1 MALEITDTFSEPYSL
16 STAALPSSFSPSV
29 VGIAGVP
36 YLIDNESGRYARQAF
51 DVVQQRNTTDSRDL
65 LLLPQDVWRQQAQS
79 WNLGAGQGNQD
90 RENSLPYRFE
100 DSFGIDP
107 WESWQIG
114 LLPDT
119 QKMGTYAGDVWLTL
133 QDDELAVVNG
143 ENVFWYDSP
152 SASSPIGSTVIYSG
166 HPVVDIANDGH
177 VLTTLHDD
185 GYIYI
190 TDGSGGTP
198 AQYSNQQFTNATFI
212 AWEKDFLLVGDE
224 HVLKWVKKSNQ
235 SEIIYTHPDTKFR
248 WYSAAEG
255 NSCIYVIGRVGSRTT
270 IHRLGIKED
279 ATGLRPAVVAATLP
293 DGELGYTIDSYLNF
307 ILIGTDKGVRVA
319 TSNNDVGDL
328 TLGPIIPT
336 LAPVRCFEGQERFV
350 WYGNSAMT
358 STYSA
363 TDEYFP
369 VGTVAGLGR
378 LDLSVATTTAL
389 TPAYANDLA
398 VLDVS
403 TGTVQ
408 SVVTFGGKRVFSISG
423 SGVYSEADIKVES
436 GWLKQGVIS
445 YSVEDLKTALYL
457 QANWIPLCAGTISL
471 DIAYDN
477 TGYVRV
483 VDLNVVGRV
492 RSGNVPLNGT
502 QFSRVDA
509 RYRLDRC
516 SINPAVGPVMTRWEI
531 RSIPV
536 KGRASRWTLPIM
548 NYEDIEI
555 DGVMYKRDPQQVLE
569 TLISLVQSGQLFI
582 LQESGRA
589 YQVHGKDFVWQPE
602 KLSMNGKAW
611 QGTCTLVVEEVS

>member
-1 MALEITDTFSEPYSL
+1 VALEITDTFSEPYSQ

-51 DVVQQRNTTDSRDL
+51 DVVQQRNTTDARDV
-65 LLLPQDVWRQQAQS
+65 LLLPQDVWRQQAYS
-79 WNLGAGQGNQD
+79 WNLGAGQGSQD
-90 RENSLPYRFE
+90 RDNSLPFRYE

-107 WESWQIG
+107 WEQWQIG
-114 LLPDT
+114 LLPET
-119 QKMGTYAGDVWLTL
+119 RKMGTYSGDTLLTL
-133 QDDELAVVNG
+133 QDEYLAVVNG
-143 ENVFWYDSP
+143 ESVYWYDSP
-152 SASSPIGSTVIYSG
+152 SASAPVGSTVIYSG
-166 HPVVDIANDGH
+166 HPVVDIADDGH
-177 VLTTLHDD
+177 ILTTLHDN

-190 TDGSGGTP
+190 TPGVGSTP

-212 AWEKDFLLVGDE
+212 AWQKDFLLVGDE
-224 HVLKWVKKSNQ
+224 HILKWVKKSNQ
-235 SEIIYTHPDTKFR
+235 SETIYTHPDTSFR
-248 WYSAAEG
+248 WYAAAEG

-293 DGELGYTIDSYLNF
+293 DGELGYTIDSYLSYV
-307 ILIGTDKGVRVA
+307 LIGTDKGVRVA
-319 TSNNDVGDL
+319 TPNNDAGDL

-336 LAPVRCFEGQERFV
+336 LAPVRCFEGQDRFV

-358 STYSA
+358 STYSN
-363 TDEYFP
+363 DDDYFP

-378 LDLSVATTTAL
+378 MDLSVATTTAL

-398 VLDVS
+398 VLNVS

-408 SVVTFGGKRVFSISG
+408 SVVTFEGKRVFSISG
-423 SGVYSEADIKVES
+423 SGVHSEGDVKVQS
-436 GWLKQGVIS
+436 GWLKQGAIS
-445 YSVEDLKTALYL
+445 YSIEDLKTALYL
-457 QANWIPLCAGTISL
+457 QANWVPLCAGTISL
-471 DIAYDN
+471 DLAYDN
-477 TGYVRV
+477 TGYIRV
-483 VDLNVVGRV
+483 VDLNVIGRV
-492 RSGNVPLNGT
+492 RSGNINLNGT

-509 RYRLDRC
+509 RFRLDRC
-516 SINPAVGPVMTRWEI
+516 SINPAVSPVLTRWEI

-555 DGVMYKRDPQQVLE
+555 DGVMYKRNPQQVLD
-569 TLISLVQSGQLFI
+569 TLINLVQSGQLFI

-602 KLSMNGKAW
+602 KLSINGKAW
-611 QGTCTLVVEEVS
+611 QGICTLVVEEVS